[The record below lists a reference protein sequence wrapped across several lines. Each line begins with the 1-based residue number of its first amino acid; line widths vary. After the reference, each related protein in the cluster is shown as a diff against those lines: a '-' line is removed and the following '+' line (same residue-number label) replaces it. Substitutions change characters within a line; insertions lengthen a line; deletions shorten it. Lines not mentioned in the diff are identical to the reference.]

1 MAHERLT
8 SHGRYPYSALPD
20 RPDWSWPDGKRLAV
34 YVALNVEVFPFGE
47 GMGPELAPKQPE
59 PDVQNFAWR
68 DYGNRVGI
76 WNVLDALDGFPI
88 SALMNIATYDE
99 APAIPKALRACKA
112 EIVGHGRTNAE
123 RQSSMDEA
131 SEAALIAACRDRIA
145 AEEGTPPQGWMGP
158 WVSETRATP
167 DLLAEAGYRYTM
179 DWPADDQP
187 HFLATRSGKKLL
199 SIPYARHTNDLPC
212 LMGAKWPPSVWADA
226 VIDMFDEMRRL
237 SAKRPLVFNLSLH
250 PYLVGVPF
258 RLLHLRRALAHI
270 AKHRDEI
277 WLARTGEIAQHA
289 LSLPEGTIV

>member
-88 SALMNIATYDE
+88 SALMNTATYDE
-99 APAIPKALRACKA
+99 APAIAKALRTCKA

-145 AEEGTPPQGWMGP
+145 AEEGASPQGWMGP

-237 SAKRPLVFNLSLH
+237 SAQRPLVFNLSLH

-270 AKHRDEI
+270 TKHRDAI

-289 LSLPEGTIV
+289 LSLPDRTIV

>member
-131 SEAALIAACRDRIA
+131 GEAALIAACRDRIA

-187 HFLATRSGKKLL
+187 HFLATRSGTKLL

-258 RLLHLRRALAHI
+258 RLLHLRRVLAHI
-270 AKHRDEI
+270 TKHRDAI

-289 LSLPEGTIV
+289 LSLPDRTIV